1 MKCEIEGCKEPAR
14 WIAYKMDTTS
24 GDRTSELYLCP
35 VHYEE
40 FKTSEQKIKQDRLKS
55 GIF

>member
-24 GDRTSELYLCP
+24 GEHTNDTYLCP
-35 VHYEE
+35 EHFDA
-40 FKTSEQKIKQDRLKS
+40 FKATERKIKQDRLKA